1 MSFGFGV
8 GDIVLVSNGA
18 IKFWSTINNARAEQ
32 DDLAKTLE
40 LLRELVQRIT
50 GCAHIIAPKLS
61 PATTRVIEQQLL
73 FCSRHLRNLDDI
85 VAKYM
90 GYRLSDDGSER
101 KRQNRRLF
109 MWGAYKRDEFVQ
121 SLDELRKLVLVL
133 LSYAMFERL
142 ENAVP
147 PSPNTS
153 HGCEPLRLID
163 ALDRETVCSIQ
174 LCDTWEVCYPCR
186 LVATGC

>member
-18 IKFWSTINNARAEQ
+18 IKFWTTIHNAPTEQ
-32 DDLAKTLE
+32 ADLAKTLE

-50 GCAHIIAPKLS
+50 GSAGTLAPKLP
-61 PATTRVIEQQLL
+61 PATARALEQHLSL
-73 FCSRHLRNLDDI
+73 CSKHLRNLDDI

-90 GYRLSDDGSER
+90 GNSSSVGGLESKIQR
-101 KRQNRRLF
+101 RRLYL
-109 MWGAYKRDEFVQ
+109 WGMYKRDEFVQ
-121 SLDELRKLVLVL
+121 SLEELRKLVLLL

-147 PSPNTS
+147 VSPDNFS
-153 HGCEPLRLID
+153 NCEPLRLID
-163 ALDRETVCSIQ
+163 ALDRETVCS
-174 LCDTWEVCYPCR
+174 LSMCDTWEVSYPSYPAVSR
-186 LVATGC
+186 Y